1 MQRWGNTARGT
12 PRFRCRKCRFT
23 GVRQRP
29 DHRKRRWQQRFVS
42 WLTQSSS
49 AAVLSERA
57 GVSRSTTQRG
67 LRHHWDV
74 VPLPQ
79 ICPADIPVLV
89 LDATTVVKRAWV
101 VLIAQDA
108 QRRRPVSWRFAARE
122 SYGAWQGFLQSLEA
136 FGIHPHCVVCD
147 GQKGLLKAVH
157 AVWPEAL
164 IQRCLLHVV
173 RQARAWLTQH
183 PKTPAGQAL
192 LARVRTLFAVR
203 TKRQRRRWLR
213 AYRSWRRRY
222 EGFLKQRSAHPT
234 EPKRWWYTHR
244 KLRAVHSLIRNSL
257 PDLFTYTRYPMIPR
271 TSNHVEGGINSRLK
285 DLFRCHRGLSSDR
298 KIILTAWYLAA
309 RQGQK
314 PTRNDH

>member
-1 MQRWGNTARGT
+1 MQRWGSTARGT
-12 PRFRCRKCRFT
+12 PRFHCRFCHLS

-29 DHRKRRWQQRFVS
+29 DHRDRLWREHFVEWLIQGTRRVSISQRVHLTPRTVGQRFRPY
-42 WLTQSSS
+42 WNAL
-49 AAVLSERA
+49 
-57 GVSRSTTQRG
+57 
-67 LRHHWDV
+67 
-74 VPLPQ
+74 PLPR
-79 ICPADIPVLV
+79 PVSHAVPILV
-89 LDATTVVKRAWV
+89 LDATTVVKQTWV

-108 QRRRPVSWRFAARE
+108 QRRQPVSWQFAVRE
-122 SYGAWQGFLQSLEA
+122 SYGAWRGFLQSLA
-136 FGIHPHCVVCD
+136 QAGIHPHCVVCD
-147 GQKGLLKAVH
+147 GQKGLLKAIH
-157 AVWPEAL
+157 AVWPETL
-164 IQRCLLHVV
+164 IQRCLVHVV
-173 RQARAWLTQH
+173 RQAKAWLTQH

-222 EGFLKQRSAHPT
+222 EGFLKQRSTHPT

-285 DLFRCHRGLSSDR
+285 DLFRHHRGLSPDR
-298 KIILTAWYLAA
+298 KIVLTAWYLAV

-314 PTRNDH
+314 PTRNFL